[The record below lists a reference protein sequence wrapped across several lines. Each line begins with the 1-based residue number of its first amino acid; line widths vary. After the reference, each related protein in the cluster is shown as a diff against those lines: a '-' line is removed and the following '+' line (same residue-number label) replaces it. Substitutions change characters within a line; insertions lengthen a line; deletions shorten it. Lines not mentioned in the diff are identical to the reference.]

1 MKRGYSFPAVS
12 SAMPRPMWWG
22 DGNQAGYW
30 VLELRG
36 QWRGRGICGVGGTG
50 GECGVFGLGFWET
63 DWKVRSTLVRVG
75 EGVMAPFQ
83 GLGFLLG
90 FTWGDAPGYHIW
102 ASLGPWMMARREM
115 GGRVWER
122 LWGKGR
128 VRSLAVPGLF
138 GASVIGERRAGAQRS
153 QGRVVRGLARALR
166 AQERAVILTAVQS
179 LRLACSEGRKQG
191 GCRVWA
197 QRS

>member
-1 MKRGYSFPAVS
+1 VTAGCGS
-12 SAMPRPMWWG
+12 SCVRFW
-22 DGNQAGYW
+22 
-30 VLELRG
+30 LRA
-36 QWRGRGICGVGGTG
+36 
-50 GECGVFGLGFWET
+50 T
-63 DWKVRSTLVRVG
+63 DWKVRSTLVMSV
-75 EGVMAPFQ
+75 EGVWRPFRAWGFCG
-83 GLGFLLG
+83 GLS
-90 FTWGDAPGYHIW
+90 WGDAPGYHIW